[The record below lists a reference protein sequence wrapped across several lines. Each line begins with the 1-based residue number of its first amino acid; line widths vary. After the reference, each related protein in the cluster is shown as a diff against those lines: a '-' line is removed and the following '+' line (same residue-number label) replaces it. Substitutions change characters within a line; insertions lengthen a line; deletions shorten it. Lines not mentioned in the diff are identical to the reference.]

1 MANSGSINTSD
12 YNGRY
17 LTLSWSLTGQ
27 NPADNTSTI
36 SWSLRGAGSAP
47 ETYYNAGNFKVI
59 INDVTVYQSATR
71 IRLYNGTLVA
81 SGSLTISHY
90 PDGQKDFNTSVEA
103 GIYTVAVNVSGQ
115 GSFTLPPITRYATL
129 ISATDFN
136 DDQNPSCEFN
146 NPTNAKLQFKITVGS
161 TDVVVRN
168 NVINA
173 VSPYTFELT
182 DNERNALRALCADS
196 QTLEVKITIAT
207 YSGSTPANWQYL
219 TRKMTIVDALPVA
232 SGISY
237 KDNNATVTAITLNDQ
252 IIVQNQSTL
261 LVSISSI
268 TAKKQA
274 SLVSAEVLING
285 VYSSVSL
292 SGSTASNVS
301 ISFGQV
307 DVSSDITAKL
317 IIEDSRGFESVYDIN
332 LLVDAW
338 SLPTAIINLQRQD
351 NYYTA
356 TDLMVDASFTPVSGK
371 NQISIEYL
379 YKQVTASSWTDG
391 GTLTDGQTVTVNL
404 DNTKEW
410 LVKVNL
416 ADRFGST
423 SYTLKV
429 GIGIPLVF
437 FDRLRRSLGVNCLPD
452 QDNSIMSSGLAIDN
466 NIAVGSQELF
476 SAHSMSAQGNDNL
489 LAVEGLEMISGLFE
503 GITIPAG
510 YQRGYRITAQV
521 STSSSNKA
529 SVKLN
534 NIQSNEISTASAQTV
549 RKIVSTSIFVEDNIT
564 LETVGSGTGLK
575 LYAVNDAS
583 GDAYIYSITL
593 HGYIVKA

>member
-90 PDGQKDFNTSVEA
+90 PDGQKDFNASVEA
-103 GIYTVAVNVSGQ
+103 GIYSVAVNVTGQ

-129 ISATDFN
+129 ISATDFT

-168 NVINA
+168 NVTDA
-173 VSPYTFELT
+173 VSPYTFQLT

-219 TRKMTIVDALPVA
+219 TRKMTIVDALPEA

-237 KDNNATVTAITLNDQ
+237 KDNNPTITAITLNDQ
-252 IIVQNQSTL
+252 IIVQNQSIL

-274 SLVSAEVLING
+274 SLVSAWLLING
-285 VYSSVSL
+285 VSSSVSL

-307 DVSSDITAKL
+307 DVSSDITAQL
-317 IIEDSRGFESVYDIN
+317 IIEDSRGFEAVYDIS

-356 TDLMVDASFTPVSGK
+356 TDLMVDASFAPVSGK
-371 NQISIEYL
+371 NQITIGYL

-391 GTLTDGQTVTVNL
+391 GALTDGQTVTVNL

-476 SAHSMSAQGNDNL
+476 SAHSMSVQGNDNL

-549 RKIVSTSIFVEDNIT
+549 RKIVSTAIFVDDDIT

-583 GDAYIYSITL
+583 GDAYVYSITL

>member
-36 SWSLRGAGSAP
+36 SWSLRGAGSSP
-47 ETYYNAGNFKVI
+47 EAYYNAGNFKVI
-59 INDVTVYQSATR
+59 INNVTVYQSATR

-90 PDGQKDFNTSVEA
+90 PDGQKDFNASVEA

-168 NVINA
+168 NVTDA

-237 KDNNATVTAITLNDQ
+237 KDNNPTITAITLNDQ
-252 IIVQNQSTL
+252 IIVQNQSSL

-274 SLVSAEVLING
+274 SLVSAWVLING
-285 VYSSVSL
+285 VSSSVSL

-317 IIEDSRGFESVYDIN
+317 IIEDSRGFEAVYDID

-338 SLPTAIINLQRQD
+338 SLPTAIIDLQRQD

-356 TDLMVDASFTPVSGK
+356 TDLMVDASYSPVSGK
-371 NQISIEYL
+371 NQITIEYL
-379 YKQVTASSWTDG
+379 YKLVTASSWTNG
-391 GTLTDGQTVTVNL
+391 GALTDGQTVTVNL

-466 NIAVGSQELF
+466 NVAVGSQELF

-489 LAVEGLEMISGLFE
+489 LAVEGLDMISGLFE

-510 YQRGYRITAQV
+510 YKRGYRLTAQV

-534 NIQSNEISTASAQTV
+534 NIQSNEISTASDQTV
-549 RKIVSTSIFVEDNIT
+549 RRIVSTAIFVEDDIT

-583 GDAYIYSITL
+583 GDAYFYSITL

>member
-1 MANSGSINTSD
+1 MANSGSLNTSD

-27 NPADNTSTI
+27 NPAENTSTI

-47 ETYYNAGNFKVI
+47 EAYYNAGNFKVI

-71 IRLYNGTLVA
+71 VRLYNGTLVA

-90 PDGQKDFNTSVEA
+90 PNGQKDFNASVEA
-103 GIYTVAVNVSGQ
+103 GIYTVAVNVTGQ
-115 GSFTLPPITRYATL
+115 ESFNLPPITRYATL
-129 ISATDFN
+129 ISATNFN

-168 NVINA
+168 NVTDA
-173 VSPYTFELT
+173 LSPYTFELT
-182 DNERNALRALCADS
+182 DSERNALRALCADS

-207 YSGSTPANWQYL
+207 YSGSTPANWQFL

-237 KDNNATVTAITLNDQ
+237 KDNNPTVTAITLDDQ
-252 IIVQNQSTL
+252 IIVQNQSSL

-274 SLVSAEVLING
+274 SLVSAWLLING
-285 VYSSVSL
+285 VSSSVSL

-307 DVSSDITAKL
+307 DVSSDITAQL
-317 IIEDSRGFESVYDIN
+317 IIEDSRGFETVYDIE

-338 SLPTAIINLQRQD
+338 TLPTAIIDLQRQD

-356 TDLMVDASFTPVSGK
+356 TDLMVDASFSSVSDK
-371 NQISIEYL
+371 NQITIGYL
-379 YKQVTASSWTDG
+379 YKQVTASAWTDG
-391 GTLTDGQTVTVNL
+391 GALTDGQTVTVNL

-466 NIAVGSQELF
+466 NVAVGSQELF
-476 SAHSMSAQGNDNL
+476 SAHTMSSQGNDNL
-489 LAVEGLEMISGLFE
+489 LAVEGLDMISGLFE

-534 NIQSNEISTASAQTV
+534 NIQSNEISTASDQTV
-549 RKIVSTSIFVEDNIT
+549 RKIVSTAIFVEDDIT

-575 LYAVNDAS
+575 LYTVNDAS
-583 GDAYIYSITL
+583 GDAYVYSITL

>member
-90 PDGQKDFNTSVEA
+90 PDGQKDFNASVEA
-103 GIYTVAVNVSGQ
+103 GIYTVAVNVTGQ

-129 ISATDFN
+129 ISATDFT

-168 NVINA
+168 NVTNA
-173 VSPYTFELT
+173 VSPYTFQLT

-196 QTLEVKITIAT
+196 QTLEVKITVAT

-219 TRKMTIVDALPVA
+219 TRQMTIVDALPVA

-292 SGSTASNVS
+292 SGSTANNVS

-356 TDLMVDASFTPVSGK
+356 TDLMVDASYSSVSGK

-391 GTLTDGQTVTVNL
+391 GALTDGQTVTVNL

-437 FDRLRRSLGVNCLPD
+437 FDRFRRSLGVNCLPD

-476 SAHSMSAQGNDNL
+476 SAHSMSAQGSDNL

-549 RKIVSTSIFVEDNIT
+549 RKIVSTAIFVEDDIT

-583 GDAYIYSITL
+583 GDTYIYSITL

>member
-90 PDGQKDFNTSVEA
+90 PDGQKDFNASVEA
-103 GIYTVAVNVSGQ
+103 GIYSVAVNVTGQ

-129 ISATDFN
+129 ISATDFT

-168 NVINA
+168 NVTDA
-173 VSPYTFELT
+173 VSPYTFQLT

-219 TRKMTIVDALPVA
+219 TRKMTIVDALPEA

-237 KDNNATVTAITLNDQ
+237 KDNNPTITAITLNDQ
-252 IIVQNQSTL
+252 IIVQNQSIL

-274 SLVSAEVLING
+274 SLVSAWLLING
-285 VYSSVSL
+285 VSSSVSL

-307 DVSSDITAKL
+307 DVSSDITAQL
-317 IIEDSRGFESVYDIN
+317 IIEDSRGFEAVYDIS

-356 TDLMVDASFTPVSGK
+356 TDLMVDASFAPVSGK
-371 NQISIEYL
+371 NQITIGYL

-391 GTLTDGQTVTVNL
+391 GALTDGQTVTVNL

-476 SAHSMSAQGNDNL
+476 SAHSMSTQGNDTL

-549 RKIVSTSIFVEDNIT
+549 RKIVSTAIFVDDDIT

-583 GDAYIYSITL
+583 GNAYIYSITL

>member
-90 PDGQKDFNTSVEA
+90 PDGQKDFNASVEA
-103 GIYTVAVNVSGQ
+103 GIYSVAVNVTGQ

-129 ISATDFN
+129 ISATDFT

-168 NVINA
+168 NVTDA
-173 VSPYTFELT
+173 VSPYTFQLT

-219 TRKMTIVDALPVA
+219 TRKMTIVDALPEA

-237 KDNNATVTAITLNDQ
+237 KDNNPTITAITLNDQ
-252 IIVQNQSTL
+252 IIVQNQSIL

-274 SLVSAEVLING
+274 SLVSAWLLING
-285 VYSSVSL
+285 VSSSVSL

-307 DVSSDITAKL
+307 DVSSDITAQL
-317 IIEDSRGFESVYDIN
+317 IIEDSRGFEAVYDIS

-356 TDLMVDASFTPVSGK
+356 TDLMVDASFAPVSGK
-371 NQISIEYL
+371 NQITIGYL

-391 GTLTDGQTVTVNL
+391 GALTDGQTVTVNL

-476 SAHSMSAQGNDNL
+476 SAHSMSTQGNDTL

-549 RKIVSTSIFVEDNIT
+549 RKIVSTSIFTEDDIT

-583 GDAYIYSITL
+583 GNAYIYSITL

>member
-47 ETYYNAGNFKVI
+47 EAYYNAGNFKVI

-90 PDGQKDFNTSVEA
+90 PDGQKDFNASVEA
-103 GIYTVAVNVSGQ
+103 GIYTVAVNVTGQ

-168 NVINA
+168 NVTDA
-173 VSPYTFELT
+173 VSPYTFELA

-237 KDNNATVTAITLNDQ
+237 KDNNPTVTAITLNDQ

-268 TAKKQA
+268 TARKQA

-285 VYSSVSL
+285 VSSSVSL

-301 ISFGQV
+301 ISFGMV

-317 IIEDSRGFESVYDIN
+317 IIEDSRGFEAVYDID

-356 TDLMVDASFTPVSGK
+356 TDLMVDASYSSVSGK
-371 NQISIEYL
+371 NQITIGYL

-391 GTLTDGQTVTVNL
+391 GALTDGQTVTVNL

-452 QDNSIMSSGLAIDN
+452 QDNSIMSSGLVIDN

-476 SAHSMSAQGNDNL
+476 SAHSMSAQGNDTL
-489 LAVEGLEMISGLFE
+489 LAVEGLDMISGLFE

-510 YQRGYRITAQV
+510 YQRGYRLTAQV

-549 RKIVSTSIFVEDNIT
+549 RRIVSTAIFVEDDIT

-583 GDAYIYSITL
+583 GDAYFYSITL

>member
-1 MANSGSINTSD
+1 MSSSGSFNTSD

-90 PDGQKDFNTSVEA
+90 PDGQKDFNASVEA
-103 GIYTVAVNVSGQ
+103 GIYTVAVNVTGQ

-168 NVINA
+168 NVTNA

-219 TRKMTIVDALPVA
+219 TRQMSVVDALPVA

-292 SGSTASNVS
+292 SGSTASDVS
-301 ISFGQV
+301 ISFGLV

-317 IIEDSRGFESVYDIN
+317 IIEDSRGFESVYDID

-356 TDLMVDASFTPVSGK
+356 TDLMVDASYSSVSGK
-371 NQISIEYL
+371 NQITIGYL

-391 GTLTDGQTVTVNL
+391 GALTDGQTVTVNL

-429 GIGIPLVF
+429 GIGIPVVF

-476 SAHSMSAQGNDNL
+476 STHSMSAQGNDNL

-549 RKIVSTSIFVEDNIT
+549 RRIVSTAIFTEDDIT

>member
-1 MANSGSINTSD
+1 MANSGSFNTSD

-47 ETYYNAGNFKVI
+47 EAFYNAGNFKVI

-90 PDGQKDFNTSVEA
+90 PDGQKDFNASVEA

-168 NVINA
+168 NVTNA

-292 SGSTASNVS
+292 SGSTASDVS

-371 NQISIEYL
+371 NQITIEYL

-391 GTLTDGQTVTVNL
+391 GALTDGQTVTVNL

-503 GITIPAG
+503 GIAIPAG

-529 SVKLN
+529 SVMLN

-549 RKIVSTSIFVEDNIT
+549 RKIVSTSIFVEDDIT

>member
-1 MANSGSINTSD
+1 MS
-12 YNGRY
+12 
-17 LTLSWSLTGQ
+17 
-27 NPADNTSTI
+27 
-36 SWSLRGAGSAP
+36 
-47 ETYYNAGNFKVI
+47 
-59 INDVTVYQSATR
+59 
-71 IRLYNGTLVA
+71 
-81 SGSLTISHY
+81 
-90 PDGQKDFNTSVEA
+90 
-103 GIYTVAVNVSGQ
+103 
-115 GSFTLPPITRYATL
+115 
-129 ISATDFN
+129 
-136 DDQNPSCEFN
+136 
-146 NPTNAKLQFKITVGS
+146 
-161 TDVVVRN
+161 
-168 NVINA
+168 
-173 VSPYTFELT
+173 
-182 DNERNALRALCADS
+182 
-196 QTLEVKITIAT
+196 
-207 YSGSTPANWQYL
+207 
-219 TRKMTIVDALPVA
+219 IVDALPVA

-292 SGSTASNVS
+292 SGSTASNIS

-317 IIEDSRGFESVYDIN
+317 IIEDSRGFETVYDID

-338 SLPTAIINLQRQD
+338 SLPTAIINLQRQN

-356 TDLMVDASFTPVSGK
+356 TDLMVDASFSPVSGK

-391 GTLTDGQTVTVNL
+391 GALTDGQTVTVNL

-437 FDRLRRSLGVNCLPD
+437 FDRFRRSLGVNCLPD

-510 YQRGYRITAQV
+510 YQRGYRLTAQV

-549 RKIVSTSIFVEDNIT
+549 RKIVSTAIFVEDDIT
-564 LETVGSGTGLK
+564 LETVSSGTGLK

>member
-1 MANSGSINTSD
+1 MANSGSFNTSD

-36 SWSLRGAGSAP
+36 SWSLRGAGSAQ

-90 PDGQKDFNTSVEA
+90 PDGQKDFNASVEA
-103 GIYTVAVNVSGQ
+103 GIYTVAVNVTGQ

-168 NVINA
+168 NVTDA
-173 VSPYTFELT
+173 VSPYTFQLT

-219 TRKMTIVDALPVA
+219 TRHMTIVDALPVA

-237 KDNNATVTAITLNDQ
+237 KDNNPTITAITLNDQ
-252 IIVQNQSTL
+252 IIVQNQSSL

-285 VYSSVSL
+285 VSSSVSL

-317 IIEDSRGFESVYDIN
+317 IIEDSRGFEAVYDID

-356 TDLMVDASFTPVSGK
+356 TDLMVDASYASVSGK
-371 NQISIEYL
+371 NQITIGYL

-391 GTLTDGQTVTVNL
+391 GALTDGQTVTVNL

-410 LVKVNL
+410 LVKINL

-423 SYTLKV
+423 SYTLQV

-466 NIAVGSQELF
+466 NVAVGSQELF
-476 SAHSMSAQGNDNL
+476 SAHSMSVQGNDTL
-489 LAVEGLEMISGLFE
+489 LAVEGLDMITGLFE
-503 GITIPAG
+503 GVTIPAG

-549 RKIVSTSIFVEDNIT
+549 RKIVSTAIFVEDDIT

>member
-90 PDGQKDFNTSVEA
+90 PDGQKDFNASVEA
-103 GIYTVAVNVSGQ
+103 GIYTVAVNVTGQ

-168 NVINA
+168 NVTDA
-173 VSPYTFELT
+173 VSPYTFQLT

-196 QTLEVKITIAT
+196 QTLEVKTTIAT
-207 YSGSTPANWQYL
+207 YLGSTPANWQYL

-237 KDNNATVTAITLNDQ
+237 KDNNPTITAITLNDQ
-252 IIVQNQSTL
+252 IIVQNQSIL

-274 SLVSAEVLING
+274 SLVSAWVSING

-292 SGSTASNVS
+292 SGSTANNVS

-317 IIEDSRGFESVYDIN
+317 IIEDSRGFESVYDID

-391 GTLTDGQTVTVNL
+391 GALTDGQTVTVNL

-489 LAVEGLEMISGLFE
+489 LAVEGLDMISGLFE
-503 GITIPAG
+503 GVTIPAG

-549 RKIVSTSIFVEDNIT
+549 RKIVSTSIFVEDDIT

>member
-1 MANSGSINTSD
+1 MANSGSFNTSD

-36 SWSLRGAGSAP
+36 SWSLRGTGSAP
-47 ETYYNAGNFKVI
+47 EAYYNAGNFKVI
-59 INDVTVYQSATR
+59 INDVTVYQSTTR

-90 PDGQKDFNTSVEA
+90 PDGQKDFNASVEA
-103 GIYTVAVNVSGQ
+103 GIYSVAVNVSGQ
-115 GSFTLPPITRYATL
+115 GSFTLPPITRYAAL

-168 NVINA
+168 NVTDA
-173 VSPYTFELT
+173 VSPYTFQLT

-274 SLVSAEVLING
+274 GLVSACVSING

-307 DVSSDITAKL
+307 DVSSDIAAKL
-317 IIEDSRGFESVYDIN
+317 IVEDSRGFETVYDIN
-332 LLVDAW
+332 LLVDSW

-356 TDLMVDASFTPVSGK
+356 TDLMVDASFAPVSGK

-391 GTLTDGQTVTVNL
+391 GALTDGQTVTVNL

-476 SAHSMSAQGNDNL
+476 SAHSMSAQGNDTL
-489 LAVEGLEMISGLFE
+489 LTVEGLDMISGLFE

-529 SVKLN
+529 SIKLN

-549 RKIVSTSIFVEDNIT
+549 RKIVSTAIFVEDDIT

-575 LYAVNDAS
+575 LYMVNDAS

>member
-1 MANSGSINTSD
+1 MSSSGSFNTSD

-90 PDGQKDFNTSVEA
+90 PDGQKDFNASVEA
-103 GIYTVAVNVSGQ
+103 GIYTVAVNVTGQ
-115 GSFTLPPITRYATL
+115 GSFTLPLITRYATL

-168 NVINA
+168 NVTNA

-182 DNERNALRALCADS
+182 DNERNALRALCANS

-219 TRKMTIVDALPVA
+219 TRKMTIIDALPVA

-292 SGSTASNVS
+292 SGSTASDVS

-356 TDLMVDASFTPVSGK
+356 TDLMVDASFAPVSGK
-371 NQISIEYL
+371 NQITIGYL

-391 GTLTDGQTVTVNL
+391 GALTDGQTVTVNL

-410 LVKVNL
+410 LVKINL

-476 SAHSMSAQGNDNL
+476 STHSMSAQGNDNL

-549 RKIVSTSIFVEDNIT
+549 RKIVSTSIFVEDDIT

>member
-90 PDGQKDFNTSVEA
+90 PDGQKNFNASVEA
-103 GIYTVAVNVSGQ
+103 GIYSVAVNVTGQ

-129 ISATDFN
+129 ISATDFT

-168 NVINA
+168 NVTDA
-173 VSPYTFELT
+173 VSPYTFQLT

-219 TRKMTIVDALPVA
+219 TRKMTIVDALPEA

-237 KDNNATVTAITLNDQ
+237 KDNNPTITAITLNDQ
-252 IIVQNQSTL
+252 IIVQNQSIL

-274 SLVSAEVLING
+274 SLVSAWLLING
-285 VYSSVSL
+285 VSSSVSL

-307 DVSSDITAKL
+307 DVSSDITAQL
-317 IIEDSRGFESVYDIN
+317 IIEDSRGFEAVYDIS

-356 TDLMVDASFTPVSGK
+356 TDLMVDASFAPVSGK
-371 NQISIEYL
+371 NQITIGYL

-391 GTLTDGQTVTVNL
+391 GALTDGQTVTVNL

-476 SAHSMSAQGNDNL
+476 SAHSMSVQGNDNL

-549 RKIVSTSIFVEDNIT
+549 RKIVSTAIFVDDDIT

-583 GDAYIYSITL
+583 GDAYVYSITL

>member
-1 MANSGSINTSD
+1 MANSGSFNTSD

-47 ETYYNAGNFKVI
+47 EAYYNAGNFKVI
-59 INDVTVYQSATR
+59 INDVTVYQSSTR

-90 PDGQKDFNTSVEA
+90 PDGQKDFNASVEA
-103 GIYTVAVNVSGQ
+103 GIYSVAVNVSGQ

-129 ISATDFN
+129 ISATDFT

-168 NVINA
+168 NVTDA
-173 VSPYTFELT
+173 VSPYTFQLT

-219 TRKMTIVDALPVA
+219 TRTMSIVDGEPVA

-237 KDNNATVTAITLNDQ
+237 KDNNSTVTAITLNDQ

-268 TAKKQA
+268 TARKQA
-274 SLVSAEVLING
+274 SLVSAEVWING
-285 VYSSVSL
+285 VCSSVSL
-292 SGSTASNVS
+292 SGITASDIS

-317 IIEDSRGFESVYDIN
+317 IIEDSRGFEAVYDIN

-338 SLPTAIINLQRQD
+338 SLPTAIINLQRQG

-356 TDLMVDASFTPVSGK
+356 TDLMVDASFAPVSGK

-391 GTLTDGQTVTVNL
+391 GSLTDGQTVTVNL

-466 NIAVGSQELF
+466 NVAVGSQELF
-476 SAHSMSAQGNDNL
+476 SAHSMSAQGNDTL
-489 LAVEGLEMISGLFE
+489 LSTNGLDMISGLFE

-549 RKIVSTSIFVEDNIT
+549 RRIVSTAIFVEDDIT
-564 LETVGSGTGLK
+564 LETVGSGTGLN
-575 LYAVNDAS
+575 LYMVNDAS
-583 GDAYIYSITL
+583 GDAYCYSITL

>member
-1 MANSGSINTSD
+1 MANSGSFNTSD

-90 PDGQKDFNTSVEA
+90 PDGQKDFNASVEA
-103 GIYTVAVNVSGQ
+103 GIYSVAVNVTGQ
-115 GSFTLPPITRYATL
+115 GSFALPPITRYATL

-161 TDVVVRN
+161 ADVVVRN
-168 NVINA
+168 NVTNA

-219 TRKMTIVDALPVA
+219 TRQMSIVDALPVA

-237 KDNNATVTAITLNDQ
+237 KDNNATVTAITLNNQ

-292 SGSTASNVS
+292 SGSTASNIS

-317 IIEDSRGFESVYDIN
+317 IIEDSRGFEAVYDIN

-356 TDLMVDASFTPVSGK
+356 TDLMVDASYSSVSGK

-391 GTLTDGQTVTVNL
+391 GALTDGQTVTVNL

-437 FDRLRRSLGVNCLPD
+437 FDRFRRSLGVNCLPD
-452 QDNSIMSSGLAIDN
+452 QDNSFMSSGLAIDN

-549 RKIVSTSIFVEDNIT
+549 RKIVSTAIFVEDDIT

>member
-1 MANSGSINTSD
+1 MANSGSFNTSD

-36 SWSLRGAGSAP
+36 SWSLRGAGSSP
-47 ETYYNAGNFKVI
+47 EAYYNAGNFKVI

-90 PDGQKDFNTSVEA
+90 PDGQKDFNASVEA
-103 GIYTVAVNVSGQ
+103 GIYSVAVNVSGQ

-168 NVINA
+168 NVTDA
-173 VSPYTFELT
+173 VSPYTFQLT
-182 DNERNALRALCADS
+182 DNERNALRALCTDS
-196 QTLEVKITIAT
+196 QTLDVKITIAT

-268 TAKKQA
+268 TAQKQA

-317 IIEDSRGFESVYDIN
+317 IIEDSRGFEAVYDIN
-332 LLVDAW
+332 LLVDSW

-356 TDLMVDASFTPVSGK
+356 TDLMVDASYSSVSGK
-371 NQISIEYL
+371 NQITIGYL

-391 GTLTDGQTVTVNL
+391 GALTDGQTVTVNL

-452 QDNSIMSSGLAIDN
+452 QDNSIMSLGLAIDN

-476 SAHSMSAQGNDNL
+476 SAHSMSAQGNDTL
-489 LAVEGLEMISGLFE
+489 LAVEGLDMISGLFE

-549 RKIVSTSIFVEDNIT
+549 RRIVSTAIFVEDDIT

-583 GDAYIYSITL
+583 GDAYVYSITL

>member
-90 PDGQKDFNTSVEA
+90 PDGQKDFNASVEA
-103 GIYTVAVNVSGQ
+103 GIYTVAVNVTGQ

-168 NVINA
+168 NVTNA
-173 VSPYTFELT
+173 VSPYTFQLT

-196 QTLEVKITIAT
+196 QTLEVKITVAT

-219 TRKMTIVDALPVA
+219 TRQMTIVDALPVA

-292 SGSTASNVS
+292 SGSTANNVS

-356 TDLMVDASFTPVSGK
+356 TDLMVDASYSSVSGK

-391 GTLTDGQTVTVNL
+391 GALTDGQTVTVNL

-476 SAHSMSAQGNDNL
+476 SAHSMSAQGSDNL

-549 RKIVSTSIFVEDNIT
+549 RKIVSTAIFVEDDIT

-583 GDAYIYSITL
+583 GDTYIYSITL

>member
-1 MANSGSINTSD
+1 MANSGSFNTSD

-36 SWSLRGAGSAP
+36 SWSLRGAGSSP
-47 ETYYNAGNFKVI
+47 EAYYNAGNFKVI

-90 PDGQKDFNTSVEA
+90 PDGQKDFNASVEA
-103 GIYTVAVNVSGQ
+103 GIYSVAVNVTGQ

-168 NVINA
+168 NVTDA
-173 VSPYTFELT
+173 VSPYTFQLT
-182 DNERNALRALCADS
+182 DNERNALRALCTDS
-196 QTLEVKITIAT
+196 QTLDVKITIAT

-317 IIEDSRGFESVYDIN
+317 IIEDSRGFEAVYDIN

-356 TDLMVDASFTPVSGK
+356 TDLMVDASFAPVSGK
-371 NQISIEYL
+371 NQITIEYL
-379 YKQVTASSWTDG
+379 YKLVTASSWTDG
-391 GTLTDGQTVTVNL
+391 GALTDGQTVTVNL

-476 SAHSMSAQGNDNL
+476 SAHSMSAQGNDTL
-489 LAVEGLEMISGLFE
+489 LAVEGLDMISGLFE

-549 RKIVSTSIFVEDNIT
+549 RKIVSTAIFTENDIT

-583 GDAYIYSITL
+583 GDAYVYSITL